1 MENAKNWQKQ
11 VKRELARAYRARE
24 EGNEGKARV
33 CARRAAGF
41 AAEAFFQQRG
51 IDPPAQSPFNLL
63 EKLRSEFALPEP
75 VLETLKRLT
84 SRVDQEFNLPPQVDL
99 IQESKKLIRVLF
111 PEAEISPQSDELISR
126 EQ

>member
-1 MENAKNWQKQ
+1 MENAENWQKQ

-24 EGNEGKARV
+24 EGNEGRARV

-41 AAEAFFQQRG
+41 AADAFFRQRG

-63 EKLRSEFALPEP
+63 EKLGSEFALPEP

-84 SRVDQEFNLPPQVDL
+84 LRVDHEFNLPPEVDL

-111 PEAEISPQSDELISR
+111 PEKEISPQSDEQISQ
-126 EQ
+126 E